1 MLLREI
7 RRLFGIFLPEAT
19 FPPFFLYNE
28 FMKKYILTLLA
39 FALISQLNA
48 AAETPAQ
55 CFGSENQKFIYEK
68 AIATTQNNERI
79 TVCLK
84 DFLKSNNPLH
94 IQEALTALQKSNNLS
109 TALPQTANIFKNAK
123 DAPTAF
129 AAASALISVSEELA
143 PYNKAIFNIIS
154 SANQEDYKK
163 TLAVVVLAS
172 SNAVD
177 SGYTPF
183 LNPALNAE
191 DPVLKAYAASAYALL
206 IPNTKTRFIN
216 DIITLYGFDKSFAL
230 RAYQNTGLKKKELS
244 SALKTAL
251 KNQTEITRLSA
262 AEWIGD
268 IGEKNLLEDLFDLSY
283 DDASTISAAATALA
297 SNYDIISPKLRKEM
311 RNKPQTSAA
320 ATAVMTYA
328 LLGSSAFDDIEKY
341 LQSSNANEQ
350 ANGARAALSVA
361 EILLD
366 KTPYYKN
373 AQLEEQR
380 LKKLIAPLGK
390 LANRAKDENAKYY
403 AEAATKAIYKLINK
417 PSN

>member
-1 MLLREI
+1 
-7 RRLFGIFLPEAT
+7 
-19 FPPFFLYNE
+19 
-28 FMKKYILTLLA
+28 MKKYILTFSLCI
-39 FALISQLNA
+39 LISQLNA
-48 AAETPAQ
+48 AAETPDN
-55 CFGSENQKFIYEK
+55 CFSSAIQKNFYEK
-68 AIATTQNNERI
+68 ALSPLEDNERI
-79 TVCLK
+79 TLCLK
-84 DFLKSNNPLH
+84 NFLKTDNPLH
-94 IQEALTALQKSNNLS
+94 IQEALTSLKKSNNLS
-109 TALPQTANIFKNAK
+109 TSLPQTVNILKNAE

-129 AAASALISVSEELA
+129 AAAYALISVPEELP
-143 PYNKAIFNIIS
+143 PYNKAIFNILS
-154 SANQEDYKK
+154 SPKQEDYKK
-163 TLAVVVLAS
+163 TLAAIILAS
-172 SNAVD
+172 ANVID

-183 LNPALNAE
+183 LTPALNAE

-216 DIITLYGFDKSFAL
+216 DIITLYGFDKAFAL
-230 RAYQNTGLKKKELS
+230 RAYKNTGLKDKELS

-268 IGEKNLLEDLFDLSY
+268 SGDKKLLEDLFDLSY

-311 RNKPQTSAA
+311 RNKPQTPAA

-403 AEAATKAIYKLINK
+403 SEAATKAIYKLINK